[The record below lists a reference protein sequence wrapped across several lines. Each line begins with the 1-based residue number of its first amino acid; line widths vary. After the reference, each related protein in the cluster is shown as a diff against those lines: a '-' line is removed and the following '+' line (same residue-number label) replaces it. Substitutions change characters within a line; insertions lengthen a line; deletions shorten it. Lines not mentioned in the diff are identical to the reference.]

1 MSAFPSTALQED
13 VLELIK
19 NDTPYLALYTSNPGP
34 TNTGTEVSGGSY
46 ARQSITFGAIAAG
59 SMDNTN
65 TITFSS
71 LPTST
76 IAYYAIFDASTAG
89 NLLAYG
95 LLTTPIVSDAGDSAV
110 FDPDSITLSFSGS

>member
-46 ARQSITFGAIAAG
+46 ARQSITFGAIASG